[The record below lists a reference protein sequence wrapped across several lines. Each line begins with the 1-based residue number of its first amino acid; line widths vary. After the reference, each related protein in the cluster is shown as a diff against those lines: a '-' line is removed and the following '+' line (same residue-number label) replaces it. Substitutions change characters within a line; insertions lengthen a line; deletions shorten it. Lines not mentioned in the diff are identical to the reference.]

1 MIGKIDGV
9 DALHIK
15 VGKTGRN
22 EKART
27 AYVDVVAQKLERE
40 GGGLTADVAVRYVRL
55 DTQDSC
61 RVVRR
66 HVRGS
71 DGHHSGAVAS

>member
-1 MIGKIDGV
+1 MLTPYTLRSAKLG
-9 DALHIK
+9 A
-15 VGKTGRN
+15 TRR
-22 EKART
+22 ART

-55 DTQDSC
+55 DAQDSC

-71 DGHHSGAVAS
+71 DGHHSGAISS